1 MRKLRYLRLSL
12 VEGCLDTLR
21 LTWEDARR
29 RQLEQSS
36 TDKLLS
42 DFLQSP
48 SDYTAVGLVTPR
60 TRAGHPPPPTVCL
73 TSHWEPRRPG
83 FTDVPEIS
91 EQRRSLPRQLPAA
104 RKGPSD
110 WLMGSGSSWGR
121 CPFPRRVL

>member
-1 MRKLRYLRLSL
+1 MRKLRHLRLSL

-60 TRAGHPPPPTVCL
+60 TRAGHPARVPDQPLGAQEAGV
-73 TSHWEPRRPG
+73 HRRPRDLSAEG
-83 FTDVPEIS
+83 FP
-91 EQRRSLPRQLPAA
+91 PR
-104 RKGPSD
+104 
-110 WLMGSGSSWGR
+110 
-121 CPFPRRVL
+121 